1 MIQYSQQEVQRMN
14 ILNKI
19 ITFAFVTIVL
29 LLGVMSN
36 NPNPTISE
44 LETIQLMKMIS
55 ILLCVYAGF
64 LLILDDN

>member
-1 MIQYSQQEVQRMN
+1 MN

-19 ITFAFVTIVL
+19 ITFAFVVIVL

-64 LLILDDN
+64 LLILGDN

>member
-1 MIQYSQQEVQRMN
+1 MN

>member
-1 MIQYSQQEVQRMN
+1 MN
-14 ILNKI
+14 MLNKI
-19 ITFAFVTIVL
+19 ITLAFITMVL

-64 LLILDDN
+64 LLILGDN

>member
-1 MIQYSQQEVQRMN
+1 MN

-19 ITFAFVTIVL
+19 ITFAFIIIVL
-29 LLGVMSN
+29 LLAVMSN

-64 LLILDDN
+64 LLILGDN

>member
-1 MIQYSQQEVQRMN
+1 MN

-19 ITFAFVTIVL
+19 ITFAFVVIVL

-36 NPNPTISE
+36 NPNSTISE

-64 LLILDDN
+64 LLILGDN

>member
-1 MIQYSQQEVQRMN
+1 MN

-19 ITFAFVTIVL
+19 ITFAFITMVL

-64 LLILDDN
+64 LLILGDN

>member
-1 MIQYSQQEVQRMN
+1 MN

-19 ITFAFVTIVL
+19 ITFAFIIMVL
-29 LLGVMSN
+29 LLGIMSN

-64 LLILDDN
+64 LLILGDN

>member
-1 MIQYSQQEVQRMN
+1 MN

-19 ITFAFVTIVL
+19 ITFAFIIIVL
-29 LLGVMSN
+29 LLAIMSN
-36 NPNPTISE
+36 SHNPTISE

-64 LLILDDN
+64 LLILGDN

>member
-1 MIQYSQQEVQRMN
+1 MN

-19 ITFAFVTIVL
+19 ITFAFITMVL
-29 LLGVMSN
+29 LLGIMSN

-64 LLILDDN
+64 LLILGDN

>member
-1 MIQYSQQEVQRMN
+1 MN

-19 ITFAFVTIVL
+19 IIFAFMIIVL
-29 LLGVMSN
+29 LLAVMSN
-36 NPNPTISE
+36 SHNPTISE

-64 LLILDDN
+64 LLILEDN

>member
-1 MIQYSQQEVQRMN
+1 MN

-19 ITFAFVTIVL
+19 VTLAFFTMVL

-64 LLILDDN
+64 LLILGDN